1 MCQFCVSKIYEL
13 EDQALLKFLHPLNM
27 MYIIPG
33 TNMMYIIP
41 ETNMMY
47 IIPVHKMNQQT

>member
-33 TNMMYIIP
+33 TNVMYIIP

-47 IIPVHKMNQQT
+47 IGRAALQKRT